1 MQRNSNKRGSTL
13 MLVLVML
20 TVILIVIAFITNY
33 LVGTNKHN
41 EKFNKNNDVENASK
55 SALNIGK
62 SEILNYLESKKGKV
76 SSINELIKEYVLTE
90 KVKDIVGEDGFD
102 YDVKAILDEENSTY
116 KIISIVTDKTGVSFE
131 ESKKIRIDLNPTSDI
146 ASLIPKFNIV
156 SCLGTDVPSVK
167 ITTANDIGNPS
178 SIQTDIW
185 YVESLETDL
194 NNKDYIGIYNNK
206 YGETFTNNYE
216 EGDKKI
222 EIKEINNTKKGQWTN
237 DIEGLIDN
245 IDDSE
250 EIYAQDGSGDIIGY
264 RKKIEDSKVGD
275 IYVILINGTFNLDRT
290 YTDSYTFKRTIL
302 YATDSINIDFQ
313 DLRMD
318 NSTFIAGN
326 NITLKLRSFKQLS
339 YIYYESVSDI
349 QKFIRDHIS

>member
-1 MQRNSNKRGSTL
+1 MLKSNKKRGSTL
-13 MLVLVML
+13 IAVLVML
-20 TVILIVIAFITNY
+20 IVILIVIAFISNY
-33 LVGTNKHN
+33 LVGVNNYN
-41 EKFNKNNDVENASK
+41 ERFNKNSDIENASK

-62 SEILNYLESKKGKV
+62 SEILDYLESKKGMV
-76 SSINELIKEYVLTE
+76 SSINELVKEYDLTE
-90 KVKDIVGEDGFD
+90 KVRDIVGEDGFE

-116 KIISIVTDKTGVSFE
+116 NIIAIAKDKTGISFE
-131 ESKKIRIDLNPTSDI
+131 ENKIIRIDLNSKSDI

-167 ITTANDIGNPS
+167 ITTATDIGNPS

-206 YGETFTNNYE
+206 YGDTYTNNYK

-222 EIKEINNTKKGQWTN
+222 EIKEINNTTKGQWTN
-237 DIEGLIDN
+237 DIENLIDN

-264 RKKIEDSKVGD
+264 RKRIEDTKIGD
-275 IYVILINGTFNLDRT
+275 TYVILLNGSFNLDRS

-302 YATDSINIDFQ
+302 YATDNINIDFQ

-326 NITLKLRSFKQLS
+326 NITLELRSFKQLS
-339 YIYYESVSDI
+339 YINYANVSDI
-349 QKFIRDHIS
+349 QEFIRKHIN